1 MGGITSANQKKTE
14 GTESGINKINKKK
27 KKKRKK
33 KKLKKEAT
41 FHRAKELLVFRHQSH
56 GRLSQTGKQSQS
68 ISHREGGNTW
78 MNEYFT

>member
-1 MGGITSANQKKTE
+1 MSESKENGRNRKWNQQ
-14 GTESGINKINKKK
+14 NKQKEE
-27 KKKRKK
+27 KKRKK